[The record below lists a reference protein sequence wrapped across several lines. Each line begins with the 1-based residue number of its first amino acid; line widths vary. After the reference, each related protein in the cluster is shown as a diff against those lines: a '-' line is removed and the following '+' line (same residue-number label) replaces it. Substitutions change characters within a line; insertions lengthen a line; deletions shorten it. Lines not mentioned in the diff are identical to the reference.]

1 MADLD
6 NIQDLTTSFA
16 TLPISPA
23 EVTSASQKS
32 GFYFIAKR
40 IFDLVFGVPFLLVSL
55 PVMAVIAVLIRLDSL
70 GPAIFIQERVGA
82 KRVAGSRGKVWE
94 IRTFRFYK
102 FRSMIRN
109 ADQSLHVQCVREL
122 FGNQGPAGKFKLS
135 DDTRITRIGRF
146 LRKSSL
152 DELPQLF
159 NVLRGDMSL
168 VGPRPVP
175 VYEAALY
182 QGPDLERLTATPG
195 ITGPWQATARG
206 RVPVDEMIRMDIEYA
221 RQQSLGLDL
230 KILLQT
236 IPAVLSR
243 QGAD

>member
-1 MADLD
+1 MASLD
-6 NIQDLTTSFA
+6 NIQDLTTSFGPLA
-16 TLPISPA
+16 ILPA
-23 EVTSASQKS
+23 EVTSASQRS
-32 GFYFIAKR
+32 SVYFIAKR
-40 IFDLVFGVPFLLVSL
+40 IIDIVFGVSFLIVSF
-55 PVMAVIAVLIRLDSL
+55 PVMAVIAVLIRLDSA
-70 GPAIFIQERVGA
+70 GPAIFTQERVGA
-82 KRVAGSRGKVWE
+82 KRVAGSRGTMWE
-94 IRTFRFYK
+94 TRTFRFYK

-122 FGNQGPAGKFKLS
+122 YEQQGPVGKFKLS
-135 DDTRITRIGRF
+135 DDGRITRVGRF

-182 QGPDLERLTATPG
+182 QGPHRERLTATPG
-195 ITGPWQATARG
+195 ITGPWQATARC

-221 RQQSLGLDL
+221 RHQSLWLDL

-236 IPAVLSR
+236 IPAVLSG

>member
-1 MADLD
+1 MAGLD
-6 NIQDLTTSFA
+6 NIPDLTTSFG
-16 TLPISPA
+16 TLPISLA
-23 EVTSASQKS
+23 TVTSAGHRS

-40 IFDLVFGVPFLLVSL
+40 ILDIVFGVPFLLVSL

-70 GPAIFIQERVGA
+70 GPAIFTQERVGA
-82 KRVAGSRGKVWE
+82 KRVAGSRGTVWE

-102 FRSMIRN
+102 FRSMFHN
-109 ADQSLHVQCVREL
+109 ADQSLHVQCIREL
-122 FGNQGPAGKFKLS
+122 FGRQRLAGKFKLS
-135 DDTRITRIGRF
+135 DDARITRVGRF

-175 VYEAALY
+175 VYEVALY
-182 QGPDLERLTATPG
+182 QAPDLERLTATPG
-195 ITGPWQATARG
+195 ITGRWQATARG

-221 RQQSLGLDL
+221 RHQSLWLDL